1 MLLRAIDA
9 RRQSDGAARR
19 AGSRTIAARRAI
31 GSACF
36 DDDDDARATRGRAKT
51 SNDGARARNVL
62 TRLATRRAIER
73 AADARRGLGGEMEG
87 GRRSHARRW
96 R

>member
-1 MLLRAIDA
+1 MVLLRAIDA

-36 DDDDDARATRGRAKT
+36 DDDARATRGRAKT

-73 AADARRGLGGEMEG
+73 AADARRGLGGEMDG